1 MLFLK
6 CFSILHKRNG
16 YFLYLFAVAPH
27 AGAWIEIFS
36 DFLRGGLSPVAPHA
50 GAWIE
55 ILVSRHTG
63 RAKPVAPHAGAWIE
77 IPGQA
82 GHPTGPGCRS
92 PRGSVD

>member
-27 AGAWIEIFS
+27 AGAWIEMVIS
-36 DFLRGGLSPVAPHA
+36 SASWPKAWVAPHA

-55 ILVSRHTG
+55 ITIARLRDV
-63 RAKPVAPHAGAWIE
+63 KVW
-77 IPGQA
+77 
-82 GHPTGPGCRS
+82 CRS